1 MKFVIAFFTSEGI
14 VMANILLVYG
24 HPKTPTSFNFSLK
37 EKMVSVLKN
46 RGHNVLV
53 RDLYEVSFNPL
64 LSSEDLA
71 KLHNGEIPDDIKKEQ
86 EFIKNADVII
96 FIYPI
101 WWAGSPAII
110 KGYIDRVFSYG
121 FAYMY
126 KGNKVVGLLTD
137 KSAVIINSTGSPYDY
152 YEREGFYG
160 AIRKT
165 VDEGIFGF
173 CGFKRIR
180 HIFFGGIMN
189 KTQEERDVDIK
200 TAIDETVIEIEAK

>member
-1 MKFVIAFFTSEGI
+1 MV
-14 VMANILLVYG
+14 NILLVYG

-37 EKMVSVLKN
+37 EKLVSVLKSK
-46 RGHNVLV
+46 GYNVLV

-71 KLHNGEIPDDIKKEQ
+71 KLHNNEIPDDIKQEQ

-110 KGYIDRVFSYG
+110 KGYIDRVFSDG

-126 KGNKVVGLLTD
+126 RGNKVVGLLTD
-137 KSAVIINSTGSPYDY
+137 KRAIVINSNGSPYEL
-152 YEREGFYG
+152 YENEGFYS
-160 AIRKT
+160 AMRKV
-165 VDEGIFGF
+165 VDDGIFRF
-173 CGFKRIR
+173 CGFNKIK

-189 KTQEERDVDIK
+189 KTQEEKDMNIK
-200 TAIDETVIEIEAK
+200 QAIDETVIEIEAK

>member
-1 MKFVIAFFTSEGI
+1 
-14 VMANILLVYG
+14 MANILLIYG

-37 EKMVSVLKN
+37 EKLASAIKAK
-46 RGHNVLV
+46 GHNILV

-64 LSSEDLA
+64 LSSNDLA
-71 KLHNGEIPDDIKKEQ
+71 KIHNHEIPEDIQREQ

-137 KSAVIINSTGSPYDY
+137 KRAIIINSNGSPYDF
-152 YEREGFYG
+152 YESEGFYN

-165 VDEGIFGF
+165 TDEGIFRF
-173 CGFKRIR
+173 CGFKKIR
-180 HIFFGGIMN
+180 HIFFGGIIT
-189 KTQEERDVDIK
+189 KTIEEKDANIK
-200 TAIDETVIEIEAK
+200 QAIDETIIEIEAK

>member
-1 MKFVIAFFTSEGI
+1 MV
-14 VMANILLVYG
+14 NILLVYG

-37 EKMVSVLKN
+37 EKLVSVLKSK
-46 RGHNVLV
+46 GYNVLV

-71 KLHNGEIPDDIKKEQ
+71 KLHNNEIPDDIKQEQ

-126 KGNKVVGLLTD
+126 RGNKVVGLLTD
-137 KSAVIINSTGSPYDY
+137 KRAIVINSNGSPYEL
-152 YEREGFYG
+152 YENEGFYS
-160 AIRKT
+160 AMRKV
-165 VDEGIFGF
+165 VDDGIFRF
-173 CGFKRIR
+173 CGFNKIK

-189 KTQEERDVDIK
+189 KTQEEKDMNIK
-200 TAIDETVIEIEAK
+200 QAIDETVIEIEAK

>member
-1 MKFVIAFFTSEGI
+1 MV
-14 VMANILLVYG
+14 NILLVYG

-37 EKMVSVLKN
+37 EKLVSVLKSK
-46 RGHNVLV
+46 GYNVLV

-71 KLHNGEIPDDIKKEQ
+71 KLHNNEIPDDIKQEQ

-126 KGNKVVGLLTD
+126 RGNKVVGLLTD
-137 KSAVIINSTGSPYDY
+137 KRAIVINSNGSPYEL
-152 YEREGFYG
+152 YENEGFYS
-160 AIRKT
+160 AMRKV
-165 VDEGIFGF
+165 VDDGIFRF
-173 CGFKRIR
+173 CGFNKIK

-189 KTQEERDVDIK
+189 KTQEEKDMNIK
-200 TAIDETVIEIEAK
+200 QAIDETVIEIEVK

>member
-1 MKFVIAFFTSEGI
+1 MV
-14 VMANILLVYG
+14 NILLVYG

-37 EKMVSVLKN
+37 EKLVSVLKSK
-46 RGHNVLV
+46 GYNVLV

-71 KLHNGEIPDDIKKEQ
+71 KLHNNEIPDDIKQEQ

-126 KGNKVVGLLTD
+126 RGNKVVGLLTD
-137 KSAVIINSTGSPYDY
+137 KRAIVINSNGSPYEL
-152 YEREGFYG
+152 YENEGFYP
-160 AIRKT
+160 AMRKV
-165 VDEGIFGF
+165 VDDGIFRF
-173 CGFKRIR
+173 CGFNKIK

-189 KTQEERDVDIK
+189 KTQEEKDMNIK
-200 TAIDETVIEIEAK
+200 QAIDETVIEIEAK

>member
-1 MKFVIAFFTSEGI
+1 MV
-14 VMANILLVYG
+14 NILLVYG

-37 EKMVSVLKN
+37 EKLVSVLKSK
-46 RGHNVLV
+46 GYNVLV

-71 KLHNGEIPDDIKKEQ
+71 KLHNNEIPDDIKQEQ

-126 KGNKVVGLLTD
+126 RGNKVVGLLTD
-137 KSAVIINSTGSPYDY
+137 KRAIVINSNGSPYEL
-152 YEREGFYG
+152 YENEGFYF
-160 AIRKT
+160 AMRKV
-165 VDEGIFGF
+165 VDDGIFRF
-173 CGFKRIR
+173 CGFNKIK

-189 KTQEERDVDIK
+189 KTQEEKDMNIK
-200 TAIDETVIEIEAK
+200 QAIDETVIEIEAK

>member
-1 MKFVIAFFTSEGI
+1 MV
-14 VMANILLVYG
+14 NILLVYG

-37 EKMVSVLKN
+37 EKLVSLLKSK
-46 RGHNVLV
+46 GYNVLV

-71 KLHNGEIPDDIKKEQ
+71 KLHNNEIPDDIKQEQ

-126 KGNKVVGLLTD
+126 RGNKVVGLLTD
-137 KSAVIINSTGSPYDY
+137 KRAIVINSNGSPYEL
-152 YEREGFYG
+152 YENEGFYS
-160 AIRKT
+160 AMRKV
-165 VDEGIFGF
+165 VDDGIFRF
-173 CGFKRIR
+173 CGFNKIK

-189 KTQEERDVDIK
+189 KTQEEKDMNIK
-200 TAIDETVIEIEAK
+200 QAIDETVIEIEAK

>member
-1 MKFVIAFFTSEGI
+1 MV
-14 VMANILLVYG
+14 NILLVYG

-37 EKMVSVLKN
+37 EKLVSVLKSK
-46 RGHNVLV
+46 GYNVLV

-71 KLHNGEIPDDIKKEQ
+71 KLHNNEIPDDIKQEQ

-126 KGNKVVGLLTD
+126 RGNKVVGLLTD
-137 KSAVIINSTGSPYDY
+137 KRAIVINSNGSPYEL
-152 YEREGFYG
+152 YENEGFYS
-160 AIRKT
+160 AMRKV
-165 VDEGIFGF
+165 VDDGIFRF
-173 CGFKRIR
+173 CGFNKIK

-189 KTQEERDVDIK
+189 KTQEEKDMNIK
-200 TAIDETVIEIEAK
+200 QVIDETVIEIEAK

>member
-1 MKFVIAFFTSEGI
+1 
-14 VMANILLVYG
+14 MANILLIYG
-24 HPKTPTSFNFSLK
+24 HPKTPNSFNFSLK
-37 EKMVSVLKN
+37 EKLVFALKE

-64 LSSEDLA
+64 LSSDDLS
-71 KLHNGEIPDDIKKEQ
+71 KFHNNEIPDDIRREH
-86 EFIKNADVII
+86 EFIKNADIII

-137 KSAVIINSTGSPYDY
+137 KRAVIINSNGSPYDFYEKAGY
-152 YEREGFYG
+152 YN
-160 AIRKT
+160 AIKKVT
-165 VDEGIFGF
+165 DEGIFAF
-173 CGFKRIR
+173 CGFKRIK

-189 KTQEERDVDIK
+189 KTPEEKTTDIK
-200 TAIDETVIEIEAK
+200 KAIDETIIEIEAK